1 MYFGPGNPQLVAFD
15 EVQDR
20 YTKNDNSLI
29 VIEPTASDTAFNRDT
44 LALAEELTDRAWGL
58 IYSLRV
64 DSVTNYQHT
73 EADGD
78 DLRVAPLIENATSL
92 SDAEIVQVREIAT
105 TDPLLIGRLT
115 SESRPTCLFY
125 PSSAADQLLCVA
137 LRCRRTL
144 QQTQI
149 KTIR

>member
-1 MYFGPGNPQLVAFD
+1 MSSQSMLDGAVMRYGRWVVSHPWWTLFLSVLTVMALSYPLVATVAGTAGPKLAMSKDYRVYFGPGNPQLVAFD

-78 DLRVAPLIENATSL
+78 
-92 SDAEIVQVREIAT
+92 EI
-105 TDPLLIGRLT
+105 L
-115 SESRPTCLFY
+115 
-125 PSSAADQLLCVA
+125 
-137 LRCRRTL
+137 
-144 QQTQI
+144 
-149 KTIR
+149 